1 MKKITLLFIFL
12 FSLFTL
18 HLSARTLTA
27 DEALS
32 RVNGW
37 KAPVQLGAGTKSHK
51 PGQSSPLGGIR
62 GGLLLT
68 QTLDEAYVFS
78 ATSGAGFIVA
88 AANDELPAVLAYVP
102 AGKYEADNMPPAF
115 NAWLKEVT
123 QSKGVVALPQAGGEA
138 GERLVSEDTSY
149 LLGDIAWTQEAPMNN
164 LCPKY
169 GFEGYNYPTY
179 AGCAPIAIAQIMRY
193 YKHPAK
199 GKGSVSYNTD
209 SYFLDV
215 QTDMGSHTYDWD
227 HILANYLYTS
237 PTETDR
243 QAVAQ
248 FVYDVAAACHTD
260 FGPGGS
266 STEDC
271 RAAMALK
278 YDFGYDA
285 SLQLLDHANYT
296 TGEWASIIAAE
307 IDARR
312 PVYVSGVNIGANNRT
327 QGHAFVVDGYDS
339 RGYFHVNWGWN
350 GMSNGYFLLT
360 DLTPGNQGAG
370 GSAAGYAFMQN
381 AIIGIMPDKGGAE
394 SPATLRLIYDQIWS
408 EKDENGTSINF
419 YIANPSATDFTGLM
433 ALRITSPDGTVLN
446 KPEETAFQTS
456 CSAGRGG
463 ERGWYVDLAAL
474 GNAPG
479 LRFEVIYQRK
489 GESEWI
495 VAGSRTGSPHSL
507 ITYQKAGGS
516 IDLRTDPD
524 ETFQMRLADLTADGT
539 LLAGKTVTFRAKV
552 KNTSRY
558 EYFAPL
564 YLMVYDAD
572 GALIGYSDYQLCLVP
587 AEGQADVSFT
597 YALPAEKGDYHFC
610 VAYETLGYNYDYSPM
625 LRTDETTYDYLL
637 AVTDKDTPN
646 PPTPPSPDV
655 PDGTDLPYVL
665 TCTDYGTGS
674 VRRDVTVRF
683 QNGEAYIKGISE
695 EVPDG
700 WAHATIKEDVAEFEV
715 PLLLG
720 SHATNYGVQKQYITG
735 ASTDTGDV
743 SELTMYYDAETHSF
757 FSYANNWILLTSDP
771 TQVGYYY
778 DHLYSDISIIPS
790 SVAPDDPSVT
800 PPATLTTATYHL
812 TGTNPYTFVPTDYT
826 LQVGFD
832 GDDVYMK
839 GLYPAMPDAWVKG
852 SATDARHYALK
863 TPQFVGNYHGLYN
876 TYVAGVDPATE
887 QLGTLVLGYDASSRT
902 FTSTPDNWFI
912 IQCGEGEATP
922 MMLLDG
928 VIISPYTFVQPD
940 NTLLTPPAG
949 ITTSAVDYNFIG
961 TDADDNS
968 TVDHTVSVAVSGSD
982 VYIYGLSVQLPG
994 TWAHGTIGQGGI
1006 VRFPRNQYFGTL
1018 EGYNIYLGG
1027 GDIMSG
1033 EMLYGD
1039 FLLAYDRATGIFTQ
1053 PDVNYLAINAD
1064 PTRVFHLELYK
1075 DVRLTPLD
1083 PSGIDAQPST
1093 ANSQLSTTYDLT
1105 GRAVKPT
1112 RGLYIRN
1119 GRTIIK

>member
-32 RVNGW
+32 RVNKFTPAKGHR
-37 KAPVQLGAGTKSHK
+37 APSAQRL
-51 PGQSSPLGGIR
+51 R
-62 GGLLLT
+62 LT
-68 QTLDEAYVFS
+68 QTLDKAYVFS
-78 ATSGAGFIVA
+78 ATSGAGFIIA

-102 AGKYEADNMPPAF
+102 DGKYEAGKMPPAF

-123 QSKGVVALPQAGGEA
+123 QSKGAVALPQRGSGEGA
-138 GERLVSEDTSY
+138 SSSEDGSY

-199 GKGSVSYNTD
+199 GKGSVAYSTD
-209 SYFLDV
+209 SYFLNV
-215 QTDMGSHTYDWD
+215 QTDMGAHSYDWN
-227 HILANYLYTS
+227 HILANYLYTE

-271 RAAMALK
+271 NAAKALK
-278 YDFGYDA
+278 YNFGYDA
-285 SLQLLDHANYT
+285 SLQLLDHANYS

-312 PVYVSGVNIGANNRT
+312 PVYVSGVNIGGGSQT

-350 GMSNGYFLLT
+350 GKSNGYFLLT
-360 DLTPGNQGAG
+360 DLTPGSQGAG

-381 AIIGIMPDKGGAE
+381 AIVGIQPDKGGAE
-394 SPATLRLIYDQIWS
+394 APATLRLIYDQIWMERD
-408 EKDENGTSINF
+408 EKGTSVNF
-419 YIANPSATDFTGLM
+419 YIANPSATDFNGLM
-433 ALRITSPDGTVLN
+433 ALRITSPTGTVLN
-446 KPEETAFQTS
+446 DPMATALKAS
-456 CSAGRGG
+456 CTAGRGG
-463 ERGWYVDLAAL
+463 ERGWYVDLKAL
-474 GNAPG
+474 GGVPG
-479 LRFEVIYQRK
+479 LRFEVIYQRD
-489 GESEWI
+489 GETEWT
-495 VAGSRTGSPHSL
+495 VAGSRLGSPHSL
-507 ITYQKAGGS
+507 VSYQTSGGS

-539 LLAGKTVTFRAKV
+539 LLAGRTATFHAKV

-572 GALIGYSDYQLCLVP
+572 GALVGYTDYQLCLVP
-587 AEGQADVSFT
+587 ANGQADVAFT
-597 YALPAEKGDYHFC
+597 YALPAEKGNYHFC

-637 AVTDKDTPN
+637 AVSDKDTPT

-655 PDGTDLPYVL
+655 PDGQDLPYVF

-683 QNGEAYIKGISE
+683 QNGEAYIKGLSE

-700 WAHATIKEDVAEFEV
+700 WAHATIKTDVAEFEV

-720 SHATNYGVQKQYITG
+720 THATNYGAQKQYITG

-757 FSYANNWILLTSDP
+757 LSYANNWILLTSDP
-771 TQVGYYY
+771 TQVGFYY

-800 PPATLTTATYHL
+800 PPATLTTATYSLAGH
-812 TGTNPYTFVPTDYT
+812 NPYTFVPTDYT

-832 GDDVYMK
+832 GDDVYMQ
-839 GLYPAMPDAWVKG
+839 GLYPAMPTAWVKG
-852 SATDARHYALK
+852 SKTDDRHYALK

-902 FTSTPDNWFI
+902 FTSTSDNWFI
-912 IQCGEGEATP
+912 VQCGEGEATP

-928 VIISPYTFVQPD
+928 VVISPYTFVQPD

-949 ITTSAVDYNFIG
+949 VIDNAVEYIFTG

-968 TVDHTVSVAVSGSD
+968 TVEHAVSVAVSGND
-982 VYIYGLSVQLPG
+982 VYIHGLSVQLPG
-994 TWAHGTIGQGGI
+994 TWAHGIIGQGGI

-1039 FLLAYDRATGIFTQ
+1039 FLLAYDHAKGTFTQ

-1083 PSGIDAQPST
+1083 PSAIALPPMTHDPLPMT
-1093 ANSQLSTTYDLT
+1093 HYYDIT

-1119 GRTIIK
+1119 GRKVMK